1 MSLTKA
7 TYSMINGAPF
17 YVIDYGATGDG
28 TDQRANIQS
37 CLDAAG
43 VNAAIYFESGV
54 NYRISP
60 IGNPSG
66 TGSESTY
73 GGLRPLAGQTLYLN
87 GCTLTA
93 LSPGINNASC
103 VVNVYG
109 VNDVTINGPGT
120 IIGDRNIG
128 SVGRT
133 GEFGQCV
140 SLRGGNNL
148 VVRDCSIKSSWGDGI
163 LVATTQGGTDY
174 PVGVLIDNNEFD
186 DISRNAISIVSARNV
201 VITNNRCRRVNRTAP
216 KSFIDFEPDPPS
228 FEPNSDCV
236 VYGNTCIPDVNGVA
250 QVDVGLFIVGA
261 NSRIIVSS
269 NSFYGLYASL
279 GIGDLSKDIRVFGN
293 VLRVGD
299 LGLAGNLWLTATTPS
314 TVDGVSITGND
325 IIGGLT
331 HSVSFISTTYSNLN
345 ISNNRFLVNQ
355 AGARLATFG
364 TGSETVFQ
372 NNEVFFTG
380 DALDGQAFIGDF
392 SDVIMGG
399 NRFNNSTGNTAQS
412 FNPNSIEVTP
422 DYYGTGITRS
432 SNNLRG
438 YGAQVGFQ
446 TGVGGTVTQATSKS
460 TGVTLDNP
468 CGTITMN
475 AATINATTSVGFT
488 LTNSVIGANDVV
500 IISIKSGATA
510 NSYTTTVDAVAAGS
524 CRISIRNVTSG
535 SLSEAVVLSFAV
547 IKAVAA

>member
-7 TYSMINGAPF
+7 TYSMIKGAPF
-17 YVIDYGATGDG
+17 YVVDYGATGDG

-43 VNAAIYFESGV
+43 VNADIYFESGV

-66 TGSESTY
+66 TGSEATY

-109 VNDVTINGPGT
+109 VNNVTIKGPGT

-148 VVRDCSIKSSWGDGI
+148 VVRDCSLKSAWGDGI
-163 LVATTQGGTDY
+163 LVATTQDGTDY
-174 PVGVLIDNNEFD
+174 PVGVLIDNCEFD
-186 DISRNAISIVSARNV
+186 DISRNGISIVSARNV
-201 VITNNRCRRVNRTAP
+201 VISNNRCKRVNRTAP

-228 FEPNSDCV
+228 FAPNRDCV
-236 VYGNTCIPDVNGVA
+236 VYGNTCIPDANGVA

-261 NSRIIVSS
+261 NSRVIVSS

-279 GIGDLSKDIRVFGN
+279 GIGDSSKDIRVFGN
-293 VLRVGD
+293 ILRAGD
-299 LGLAGNLWLTATTPS
+299 LGQAGNLWLTATTPS
-314 TVDGVSITGND
+314 TINGVYITGND

-331 HSVSFISTTYSNLN
+331 HSISFISTTYSDVN
-345 ISNNRFLVNQ
+345 ISNNRILVNQ
-355 AGARLATFG
+355 TGARLAVFNNS
-364 TGSETVFQ
+364 SETIFQ

-380 DALDGQAFIGDF
+380 DALDGFAFFGDF
-392 SDVIMGG
+392 TGTIMGG
-399 NRFNNSTGNTAQS
+399 NRFNNSTGNTSQS
-412 FNPNSIEVTP
+412 FNPNPVEVTP
-422 DYYGTGITRS
+422 DYYGTGLTRY
-432 SNNLRG
+432 SNNLQG

-460 TGVTLDNP
+460 TAVTLNKP
-468 CGTITMN
+468 CGTITMD
-475 AATINATTSVGFT
+475 AATLGATTSVGFT
-488 LTNSVIGANDVV
+488 LNNSVIGADDVV
-500 IISIKSGATA
+500 VVSIKSGATA
-510 NSYTTTVDAVAAGS
+510 NSYVVSVDAVAAGS
-524 CRISIRNVTSG
+524 CRISLRNVTSG